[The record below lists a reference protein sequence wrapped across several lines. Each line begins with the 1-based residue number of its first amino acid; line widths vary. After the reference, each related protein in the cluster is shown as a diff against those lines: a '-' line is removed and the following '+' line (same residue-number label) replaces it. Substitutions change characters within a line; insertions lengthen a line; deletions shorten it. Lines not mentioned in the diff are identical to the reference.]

1 VLDYTRSHS
10 VRQEEMKLIEEHK
23 HIYNLQEEKR
33 LDRLPFVKE
42 RGFSQQFDDK
52 PMSAQR
58 DRSVGSSP
66 SRMET
71 RNRK

>member
-1 VLDYTRSHS
+1 
-10 VRQEEMKLIEEHK
+10 MKLIGAQT
-23 HIYNLQEEKR
+23 YLQFAGRKR
-33 LDRLPFVKE
+33 LDRLPFVEE

>member
-33 LDRLPFVKE
+33 LNLPLVEGRDFH
-42 RGFSQQFDDK
+42 SK
-52 PMSAQR
+52 P
-58 DRSVGSSP
+58 
-66 SRMET
+66 T
-71 RNRK
+71 

>member
-1 VLDYTRSHS
+1 
-10 VRQEEMKLIEEHK
+10 MKLIEEHK
-23 HIYNLQEEKR
+23 HIYNLQKAAGPPALCE
-33 LDRLPFVKE
+33 E

-66 SRMET
+66 SRMEEQEIE
-71 RNRK
+71 R